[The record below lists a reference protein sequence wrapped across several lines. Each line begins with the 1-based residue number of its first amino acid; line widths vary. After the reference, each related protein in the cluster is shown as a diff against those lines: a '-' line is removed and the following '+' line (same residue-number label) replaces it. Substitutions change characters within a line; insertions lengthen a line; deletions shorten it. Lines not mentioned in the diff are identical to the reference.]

1 MEKTMGSKIHLHS
14 SGIPII
20 DKVWGG
26 LYKGATYVLIGSQNS
41 GRTLLALQFAK
52 HCVLQGQVCLYFTSM
67 RHTELFIHA
76 ATIDFDMQ
84 HYMNK
89 NLIVVIKVSD
99 PFLTGS
105 ERTYDE
111 VLADYMSDIAVV
123 VKEHNADKVVFDDF
137 TQFVGFNN
145 MQLLEKSFINT
156 IESIEAKDKTSLF
169 LLSDPVSD
177 DARSIT
183 STIVENSTGV
193 IYLEKRYGEENKGII
208 TITPIVGHP
217 EGKVKAKYYLKPY
230 EGISIEIQKGPVSSK
245 YNVDNDM
252 AASFSNLNTFESN
265 NPNIDID
272 DDYDSERIN

>member
-1 MEKTMGSKIHLHS
+1 MGSKLHLQS

-26 LYKGATYVLIGSQNS
+26 LYKGATYVLIGAQNS
-41 GRTLLALQFAK
+41 GRTLMALQFAK

-89 NLIVVIKVSD
+89 NLIVAIKVSD
-99 PFLTGS
+99 PFISNS
-105 ERTYDE
+105 EKSYDE
-111 VLADYMSDIAVV
+111 VLMDYMSDIAVV
-123 VKEHNADKVVFDDF
+123 VKEHNADKVVFDDL
-137 TQFVGFNN
+137 TQFVGFNS

-156 IESIEAKDKTSLF
+156 IESIESKDKTSLF
-169 LLSDPVSD
+169 LLSDPVSEN
-177 DARSIT
+177 ARMIT
-183 STIVENSTGV
+183 SKIVDNSTGV
-193 IYLEKRYGEENKGII
+193 IYLEKRYGEENRGII

-217 EGKVKAKYYLKPY
+217 EGKVKANYYLKPY
-230 EGISIEIQKGPVSSK
+230 EGISIDFQNEPVSSK

-252 AASFSNLNTFESN
+252 AVSFSSHNTFESN
-265 NPNIDID
+265 NPDLDID
-272 DDYDSERIN
+272 DDYDFENGRIN